1 MAKEILYRGKT
12 LVELQK
18 LPLEEFISLAT
29 SRARRS
35 LKRGFPPQ
43 QKKLIEKI
51 KKVKAGVYKKQ
62 IKTHCRDMIVIPD
75 MLGLTISVYQG
86 KEFTPVT
93 INEEMLGHYLGEFT
107 QTRVKVKHSAPGI
120 GATKSS
126 ASVSVK

>member
-1 MAKEILYRGKT
+1 MAKEILYRGKSIED
-12 LVELQK
+12 LK
-18 LPLEEFISLAT
+18 KISIEEFILLST

-35 LKRGFPPQ
+35 LKRGFTPS

-51 KKVKAGVYKKQ
+51 KKAKSGVYKKQ
-62 IKTHCRDMIVIPD
+62 IKTHCRDIIIIPD

-93 INEEMLGHYLGEFT
+93 ITEEMLGHYLGEFT

>member
-1 MAKEILYRGKT
+1 MAKEIFYRGKT
-12 LVELQK
+12 LEELHK
-18 LPLEEFISLAT
+18 IPIEEFISLAT

-35 LKRGFPPQ
+35 LKRGFTPQ

-51 KKVKAGVYKKQ
+51 KKAKVGIYKKQ
-62 IKTHCRDMIVIPD
+62 IKTHCRDMIIIPD

-86 KEFTPVT
+86 KEFTPVI

-107 QTRVKVKHSAPGI
+107 QTRTKVKHSAPGI